1 MVVGAFPI
9 AKLGSLLLRQI
20 SKPIANAVK
29 ERAKASPF
37 FRTYICMPPAQFYN
51 WCEVKAKMWIMNL
64 GKPVNIPSLNEAMAI
79 ELGANLVGEGIIFG
93 VAAGVLYIEYNR
105 QTRKETAKEQ
115 ARKEEL
121 DTLHYT
127 IQELYFTTER
137 QDAQIRELTR
147 MIVDLECEVSHKSW
161 LGRIKHPKHAHHPA
175 PDTEIHIVPDRHH
188 HSNETN
194 HASSGKMAEKDNE
207 SETSF
212 VMRALEMLRADM
224 EGRR

>member
-79 ELGANLVGEGIIFG
+79 ELGANLLGEGIIFG
-93 VAAGVLYIEYNR
+93 VAAGILFIEYNR

-161 LGRIKHPKHAHHPA
+161 LGRIKHPKHTHHPG
-175 PDTEIHIVPDRHH
+175 PDAEVHVVTDRHH
-188 HSNETN
+188 HSPDID
-194 HASSGKMAEKDNE
+194 HASSGELTDRHTG
-207 SETSF
+207 SETNI
-212 VMRALEMLRADM
+212 VMRALETLRADM
-224 EGRR
+224 KGR